1 MFKQTRLRFTFIT
14 FFILLALV
22 LIDIFQ
28 LQTRE
33 FQSTSQI
40 IDQQNLEKF
49 YITAPRGEIFDAN
62 GQKIAETILE
72 PYLFINMR
80 KITNQNSS
88 DYRQVIQYNFPEL
101 ETKEIN
107 EIFESKDILN
117 VVINLSSVEY
127 EVRNNLLTNF
137 DAFLIIDLPIRNYIK
152 NELFSHTVGYLGI
165 PNQDEFNKFQ
175 NALGNNQV
183 GKNGLERYDEEY
195 LSGIPGELIF
205 SGSEIVDSKQP
216 IPGKNLFLSID
227 SSTQVV
233 TKESLQQGIDLA
245 NKSFESQN
253 EIKRGASVVLD
264 IATGNIVSMVSLPDF
279 DPNKFVSGISDFE
292 YKQLDRDQAF
302 NNFAIQGLYPPG
314 SVFKVVAYWLA
325 LSENIFPE
333 GLNNKDSKLDC
344 EGNLSFGFDDGSQ
357 QVYNDWKLEG
367 HGKVDLTDAI
377 RQSCNVYFWDIA
389 LNIWRNFG
397 NTDGESIL
405 QKYSKE
411 LGFSKKTNVDLPF
424 EKVGIIPD
432 RDLFEE
438 WKVSRPGLVREEG
451 WLGGDLM
458 NLIIGQGAITTT
470 PLQVANAY
478 RTLLT
483 GENLSPTINKN
494 AEKITNNKINVSDE
508 FISFLLEDLNTVT
521 NKGGTAYVSFSI
533 LGNKVN
539 DIGGKTGT
547 AQNAGDKNNTS
558 WFVGV
563 DSISNPK
570 YIIATVVDEGGS
582 GSAVAAPISRRII
595 QHLLEYELT
604 PVEFGEITE
613 W

>member
-1 MFKQTRLRFTFIT
+1 MFSQKRLKFIFI
-14 FFILLALV
+14 FFIILLAFILF
-22 LIDIFQ
+22 DIFQ
-28 LQTRE
+28 LQTAE
-33 FQSTSQI
+33 FQSTSEI
-40 IDQQNLEKF
+40 IDQQNLDKF

-62 GQKIAETILE
+62 GEKIAETILE
-72 PYLFINMR
+72 PHLFINTR
-80 KITNQNSS
+80 KISNENSS
-88 DYRQVIQYNFPEL
+88 DYRQIIQYNFPDL
-101 ETKEIN
+101 TTKEIN
-107 EIFESKDILN
+107 EIFESRDILQF
-117 VVINLSSVEY
+117 VTNLSSIEY
-127 EVRNNLLTNF
+127 EVRKNLLTNF
-137 DAFLIIDLPIRNYIK
+137 DAFLIIDLPIRNYIN
-152 NELFSHTVGYLGI
+152 NELFAHTIGYLGI
-165 PNQDEFNKFQ
+165 PDQDEFKNFQ

-183 GKNGLERYDEEY
+183 GKNGLERYYEDY
-195 LSGIPGELIF
+195 LSGIPGELTF
-205 SGSEIVDSKQP
+205 LGSDIINSKQP
-216 IPGKNLFLSID
+216 TPGKDLFLSID
-227 SSTQVV
+227 SSTQLV

-245 NKSFESQN
+245 NKSFESTN

-264 IATGNIVSMVSLPDF
+264 IETGNIISMVSLPDF
-279 DPNKFVSGISDFE
+279 NPNKFVSGISDFE

-333 GLNNKDSKLDC
+333 GLNNKDSKVDC
-344 EGNLSFGFDDGSQ
+344 EGSLSFGFDDGSQ
-357 QVYNDWKLEG
+357 QVYNDWKLDG
-367 HGKVDLTDAI
+367 HGKVDLTNAI
-377 RQSCNVYFWDIA
+377 KQSCNVYFWDIA

-397 NTDGESIL
+397 NTEGESIL
-405 QKYSKE
+405 QEYSKE
-411 LGFSKKTNVDLPF
+411 LGFSEKTNVDLPF

-438 WKVSRPGLVREEG
+438 WKISRPGLVREEG

-483 GENLSPTINKN
+483 GENLSPRINVN
-494 AEKITNNKINVSDE
+494 AEKITNKKINVSDE
-508 FISFLLEDLNTVT
+508 FISFLLKDLNTVT

-570 YIIATVVDEGGS
+570 YIIVTVVDEGGS
-582 GSAVAAPISRRII
+582 GSAVAAPVARRII
-595 QHLLEYELT
+595 QHLREYELT

-613 W
+613 

>member
-1 MFKQTRLRFTFIT
+1 MFNQTRLKFTFLA
-14 FFILLALV
+14 FFILLAFV

-33 FQSTSQI
+33 FESTSQI
-40 IDQQNLEKF
+40 IDQQNLDKF
-49 YITAPRGEIFDAN
+49 YITAPRGEIFDAS
-62 GQKIAETILE
+62 GQKIAETKLE
-72 PYLFINMR
+72 PYLFINLR

-117 VVINLSSVEY
+117 LVINLSSVEY

-137 DAFLIIDLPIRNYIK
+137 DAFLIIDLPIRNYSK

-183 GKNGLERYDEEY
+183 GKNGLERYYEEY
-195 LSGIPGELIF
+195 LSGTPGELIF
-205 SGSEIVDSKQP
+205 SGSEIIDSKQP
-216 IPGKNLFLSID
+216 IPGKDLFLSID
-227 SSTQVV
+227 SRTQEV

-253 EIKRGASVVLD
+253 IIKRGASVVLD
-264 IATGNIVSMVSLPDF
+264 IETGNIVSMVSLPDF

-302 NNFAIQGLYPPG
+302 NNFAIQGLYHPG

-333 GLNNKDSKLDC
+333 GLNNKNSKLDC

-377 RQSCNVYFWDIA
+377 KQSCNVYFWDIA
-389 LNIWRNFG
+389 LNIWRNYG

-438 WKVSRPGLVREEG
+438 WKISRPGLVREEG

-483 GENLSPTINKN
+483 GENLSPTLNIN

-521 NKGGTAYVSFSI
+521 NKGGTAYVSFSM

-563 DSISNPK
+563 DSISSPK

-595 QHLLEYELT
+595 QYLLEYELT

-613 W
+613 

>member
-1 MFKQTRLRFTFIT
+1 MFNQKRLKFTFIS
-14 FFILLALV
+14 FLILLAFILF
-22 LIDIFQ
+22 DIFQ
-28 LQTRE
+28 LQTTE
-33 FQSTSQI
+33 FQSTSEI
-40 IDQQNLEKF
+40 IDQQNLDKF

-62 GQKIAETILE
+62 GEKIAETKLE
-72 PYLFINMR
+72 PHLFINMR
-80 KITNQNSS
+80 KINNENSS
-88 DYRQVIQYNFPEL
+88 SYRQIIQYNFSDL
-101 ETKEIN
+101 TTIEIN
-107 EIFESKDILN
+107 EIFESKNILQF
-117 VVINLSSVEY
+117 VINLSSIEY

-152 NELFSHTVGYLGI
+152 NELFAHTVGYLGI
-165 PNQDEFNKFQ
+165 PNKDEFNNFK

-183 GKNGLERYDEEY
+183 GKNGLERHYEDY
-195 LSGIPGELIF
+195 LSGIPGELTF
-205 SGSEIVDSKQP
+205 LGSDIINSKQP
-216 IPGKNLFLSID
+216 TPGKDLFLSID
-227 SSTQVV
+227 SSTQIV

-245 NKSFESQN
+245 NKSFKSTN

-264 IATGNIVSMVSLPDF
+264 IETGNIISMVSLPDF
-279 DPNKFVSGISDFE
+279 NPNKFVSGISDFE

-333 GLNNKDSKLDC
+333 GLNNKDSKVDC
-344 EGNLSFGFDDGSQ
+344 EGSLSFGFDDGSQ

-367 HGKVDLTDAI
+367 HGKVDLSNAI
-377 RQSCNVYFWDIA
+377 KQSCNVYFWDIA

-397 NTDGESIL
+397 NTEGESIL
-405 QKYSKE
+405 QEYSKE
-411 LGFSKKTNVDLPF
+411 LGFSEKTNVDLPF

-438 WKVSRPGLVREEG
+438 WKISRPGLVREEG

-483 GENLSPTINKN
+483 GENLSPTINLN

-508 FISFLLEDLNTVT
+508 FISFLLKDLNTVT

-533 LGNKVN
+533 LGDKVN

-547 AQNAGDKNNTS
+547 AQNAGEKNNTS

-570 YIIATVVDEGGS
+570 YIIVTVVDEGGS
-582 GSAVAAPISRRII
+582 GSAVAAPVSRRII
-595 QHLLEYELT
+595 QHLREYELT

-613 W
+613 

>member
-1 MFKQTRLRFTFIT
+1 MFNQTRLKFTFLA
-14 FFILLALV
+14 FFILLAFV

-33 FQSTSQI
+33 FESTSQI
-40 IDQQNLEKF
+40 IDQQNLDKF
-49 YITAPRGEIFDAN
+49 YITAPRGEIFDAS
-62 GQKIAETILE
+62 GQKIAETKLE
-72 PYLFINMR
+72 PYLFINLR

-117 VVINLSSVEY
+117 LVINLSSVEY

-137 DAFLIIDLPIRNYIK
+137 DAFLIIDLPIRNYSK

-183 GKNGLERYDEEY
+183 GKNGLERYYEEY
-195 LSGIPGELIF
+195 LSGTPGELIF
-205 SGSEIVDSKQP
+205 SGSEIIDSKQP
-216 IPGKNLFLSID
+216 IPGKDLFLSID
-227 SSTQVV
+227 SRTQEV

-253 EIKRGASVVLD
+253 IIKRGASVVLD
-264 IATGNIVSMVSLPDF
+264 IETGNIVSMVSLPDF

-333 GLNNKDSKLDC
+333 GLNNRNSKLDC

-377 RQSCNVYFWDIA
+377 KQSCNVYFWDIA
-389 LNIWRNFG
+389 LNIWRNYG

-438 WKVSRPGLVREEG
+438 WKISRPGLVREEG

-483 GENLSPTINKN
+483 GENLSPTLNIN

-521 NKGGTAYVSFSI
+521 NKGGTAYVSFSM

-563 DSISNPK
+563 DSISSPK

-595 QHLLEYELT
+595 QYLLEYELT

-613 W
+613 

>member
-1 MFKQTRLRFTFIT
+1 MFNETRLKFTFIT
-14 FFILLALV
+14 FLILLALI
-22 LIDIFQ
+22 LFDIFQ
-28 LQTRE
+28 LQTTE
-33 FQSTSQI
+33 FQSTSET
-40 IDQQNLEKF
+40 IDQQNLDKF

-62 GQKIAETILE
+62 GEKIAETKLE
-72 PYLFINMR
+72 PHLFINMR
-80 KITNQNSS
+80 KITNENSAS
-88 DYRQVIQYNFPEL
+88 YTQIIQYNFPDL
-101 ETKEIN
+101 TTGEIN
-107 EIFESKDILN
+107 EIFESKEILQF
-117 VVINLSSVEY
+117 VTNLSSIEY

-152 NELFSHTVGYLGI
+152 NELYAHTIGYLGI
-165 PNQDEFNKFQ
+165 PNQDEFNIFQ
-175 NALGNNQV
+175 NALGNKQV
-183 GKNGLERYDEEY
+183 GKNGLERYYEEY
-195 LSGIPGELIF
+195 LSGIPGELTF
-205 SGSEIVDSKQP
+205 LGSEIIDSKQP
-216 IPGKNLFLSID
+216 IPGRDLFLSID
-227 SSTQVV
+227 SSTQLV

-245 NKSFESQN
+245 NKSFETIN

-264 IATGNIVSMVSLPDF
+264 IETGNIISMVSLPDF

-333 GLNNKDSKLDC
+333 GLNNKDSKVDC
-344 EGNLSFGFDDGSQ
+344 EGSLSFGFDDGSQ

-377 RQSCNVYFWDIA
+377 KQSCNVYFWDIA

-397 NTDGESIL
+397 NTEGESIL
-405 QKYSKE
+405 QDYSKE
-411 LGFSKKTNVDLPF
+411 LGFSEKTNVDLPF

-432 RDLFEE
+432 RNLFEE
-438 WKVSRPGLVREEG
+438 WKISRPGLVREEG

-483 GENLSPTINKN
+483 GENLSPTINVN
-494 AEKITNNKINVSDE
+494 AEKILNNKINVSEE
-508 FISFLLEDLNTVT
+508 FTSFLLKDLNTVT

-582 GSAVAAPISRRII
+582 GSAVAAPVSRRII
-595 QHLLEYELT
+595 QHLREYELT

-613 W
+613 

>member
-1 MFKQTRLRFTFIT
+1 MFNQKRLKFTFVS
-14 FFILLALV
+14 FFILLVFILF
-22 LIDIFQ
+22 DIFQ
-28 LQTRE
+28 LQTNE
-33 FQSTSQI
+33 FLSSSEI
-40 IDQQNLEKF
+40 IDQQNLDKF
-49 YITAPRGEIFDAN
+49 YITAPRGEIFDVN
-62 GQKIAETILE
+62 GEKLAESKLE
-72 PYLFINMR
+72 PYLFLNMR
-80 KITNQNSS
+80 KITSQNSS
-88 DYRQVIQYNFPEL
+88 EYRQIIQYNFPEL
-101 ETKEIN
+101 TTLEIN
-107 EIFESKDILN
+107 EIFESKEILKL
-117 VVINLSSVEY
+117 VTNLYSVEY
-127 EVRNNLLTNF
+127 EIRNNILNNF
-137 DAFLIIDLPIRNYIK
+137 DAFLIIDLPVRSYIK
-152 NELFSHTVGYLGI
+152 NELFAHTIGYIGL
-165 PNQDEFNKFQ
+165 PNQDDFNEFKNS
-175 NALGNNQV
+175 LGNNQV
-183 GKNGLERYDEEY
+183 GKNGLERYYEDY

-205 SGSEIVDSKQP
+205 LGSDIIDSKQP
-216 IPGKNLFLSID
+216 IPGGDLFLSID
-227 SSTQVV
+227 SSTQYV

-245 NKSFESQN
+245 NKSFESIN

-264 IATGNIVSMVSLPDF
+264 IETGNIVSMVSLPDF
-279 DPNKFVSGISDFE
+279 NPNKFVSGISDFE

-333 GLNNKDSKLDC
+333 GLSNKDSKVDC
-344 EGNLSFGFDDGSQ
+344 EGSLSFGFVDGSQ

-377 RQSCNVYFWDIA
+377 KQSCNVYFWDIA

-397 NTDGESIL
+397 NTEGESIL
-405 QKYSKE
+405 QEYSKE
-411 LGFSKKTNVDLPF
+411 LGFSKKTNIDLPF

-438 WKVSRPGLVREEG
+438 WKISRPGLVRDEG

-483 GENLSPTINKN
+483 GENLSPTLNVN
-494 AEKITNNKINVSDE
+494 AEKIINNKINVSDE
-508 FISFLLEDLNTVT
+508 FISFLLNDLNTVT
-521 NKGGTAYVSFSI
+521 NEGGTAYVSFSI
-533 LGNKVN
+533 LGNKAN

-547 AQNAGDKNNTS
+547 AQNTGDKNNTS

-563 DSISNPK
+563 DSVSDPK

-582 GSAVAAPISRRII
+582 GSAVAAPVSRRII
-595 QHLLEYELT
+595 QHLRKYELT
-604 PVEFGEITE
+604 PVKFGEITE
-613 W
+613 

>member
-1 MFKQTRLRFTFIT
+1 MFNQTRLKFTFLA
-14 FFILLALV
+14 FFILLAFV

-33 FQSTSQI
+33 FESTSQI
-40 IDQQNLEKF
+40 IDQQNLDKF
-49 YITAPRGEIFDAN
+49 YITAPRGEIFDAS
-62 GQKIAETILE
+62 GQKIAETKLE
-72 PYLFINMR
+72 PYLFINLR

-117 VVINLSSVEY
+117 LVINLSSVEY

-137 DAFLIIDLPIRNYIK
+137 DAFLIIDLPIRNYSK

-183 GKNGLERYDEEY
+183 GKNGLERYYEEY
-195 LSGIPGELIF
+195 LSGTPGELIF
-205 SGSEIVDSKQP
+205 SGSEIIDSKQP
-216 IPGKNLFLSID
+216 IPGKDLFLSID
-227 SSTQVV
+227 SRTQEV

-253 EIKRGASVVLD
+253 IIKRGASVVLD
-264 IATGNIVSMVSLPDF
+264 IETGNIVSMVSLPDF

-333 GLNNKDSKLDC
+333 GLNNKNSKLDC

-377 RQSCNVYFWDIA
+377 KQSCNVYFWDIA
-389 LNIWRNFG
+389 LNIWRNYG

-438 WKVSRPGLVREEG
+438 WKISRPGLVREEG

-483 GENLSPTINKN
+483 GENLSPTLNIN

-521 NKGGTAYVSFSI
+521 NKGGTAYVSFSM

-547 AQNAGDKNNTS
+547 AQNAGAKNNTS

-563 DSISNPK
+563 DSISSPK

-595 QHLLEYELT
+595 QYLLEYELT

-613 W
+613 

>member
-1 MFKQTRLRFTFIT
+1 MFNQKRLKFTFLS
-14 FFILLALV
+14 FFILLVFILF
-22 LIDIFQ
+22 DIFQ
-28 LQTRE
+28 LQTSE
-33 FQSTSQI
+33 FLSSSEI
-40 IDQQNLEKF
+40 IDQQNLDKF
-49 YITAPRGEIFDAN
+49 YITAPRGEIFDVN
-62 GQKIAETILE
+62 GEKLAESKLE
-72 PYLFINMR
+72 PYLFLNMR
-80 KITNQNSS
+80 KITSQNSS
-88 DYRQVIQYNFPEL
+88 EYRQIIQYNFPEL
-101 ETKEIN
+101 TTLEIN
-107 EIFESKDILN
+107 EIFESKEILKL
-117 VVINLSSVEY
+117 VTNLYSVEY
-127 EVRNNLLTNF
+127 EIRNNILNNF
-137 DAFLIIDLPIRNYIK
+137 DAFLIIDLPVRSYIK
-152 NELFSHTVGYLGI
+152 NELFAHTIGYIGL
-165 PNQDEFNKFQ
+165 PNQDDFKEFKNS
-175 NALGNNQV
+175 LGNNQV
-183 GKNGLERYDEEY
+183 GKNGLERYYEDY

-205 SGSEIVDSKQP
+205 LGSDIIDSKQP
-216 IPGKNLFLSID
+216 IPGGDLFLSID
-227 SSTQVV
+227 SSTQYV

-245 NKSFESQN
+245 NKSFESIN

-264 IATGNIVSMVSLPDF
+264 IETGNIVSMVSLPDF
-279 DPNKFVSGISDFE
+279 NPNKFVSGISDFE

-325 LSENIFPE
+325 ISENIFPE
-333 GLNNKDSKLDC
+333 GLSNKDSKVDC
-344 EGNLSFGFDDGSQ
+344 EGSLSFGFVDGSK

-367 HGKVDLTDAI
+367 HGKVDLTNAI
-377 RQSCNVYFWDIA
+377 KQSCNVYFWDIA

-397 NTDGESIL
+397 NTEGESIL
-405 QKYSKE
+405 QEYSKE
-411 LGFSKKTNVDLPF
+411 LGFSEKTNVDLPF

-438 WKVSRPGLVREEG
+438 WKISKPGLVREEG
-451 WLGGDLM
+451 WLGGELM

-483 GENLSPTINKN
+483 GENLSPTININ

-508 FISFLLEDLNTVT
+508 FISFLLNDLNTVT

-533 LGNKVN
+533 LGNKAN

-547 AQNAGDKNNTS
+547 AQNAADKNNTS

-570 YIIATVVDEGGS
+570 YIIVTVVDEGGS
-582 GSAVAAPISRRII
+582 GSAVAAPVSRRII
-595 QHLLEYELT
+595 QHLREYELT

-613 W
+613 

>member
-1 MFKQTRLRFTFIT
+1 MFNQTRLKFTFLA
-14 FFILLALV
+14 FFILLAFV

-33 FQSTSQI
+33 FESTSQI
-40 IDQQNLEKF
+40 IDQQNLDKF
-49 YITAPRGEIFDAN
+49 YITAPRGEIFDAS
-62 GQKIAETILE
+62 GQKIAETKLE
-72 PYLFINMR
+72 PYLFINLR

-117 VVINLSSVEY
+117 LVINLSSVEY

-137 DAFLIIDLPIRNYIK
+137 DAFLIIDLPIRNYSK

-183 GKNGLERYDEEY
+183 GKNGLERYYEEY
-195 LSGIPGELIF
+195 LSGTPGELIF
-205 SGSEIVDSKQP
+205 SGSEIIDSKQP
-216 IPGKNLFLSID
+216 IPGNDLFLSID
-227 SSTQVV
+227 SITQEV

-245 NKSFESQN
+245 NNSFESQN
-253 EIKRGASVVLD
+253 IIKRGASVVLD
-264 IATGNIVSMVSLPDF
+264 IETGNIVSMVSLPDF

-333 GLNNKDSKLDC
+333 GLNNRNSKLDC

-377 RQSCNVYFWDIA
+377 KQSCNVYFWDIA
-389 LNIWRNFG
+389 LNIWRNYG

-438 WKVSRPGLVREEG
+438 WKISRPGLIREEG

-483 GENLSPTINKN
+483 GENLSPTLNIN

-521 NKGGTAYVSFSI
+521 NKGGTAYVSFSM

-563 DSISNPK
+563 DSISSPK

-595 QHLLEYELT
+595 QYLLEYELT

-613 W
+613 

>member
-1 MFKQTRLRFTFIT
+1 MFNQKRLKFTFLV
-14 FFILLALV
+14 FSILLSVV

-28 LQTRE
+28 LQTRDFE
-33 FQSTSQI
+33 STSQI
-40 IDQQNLEKF
+40 VEQQNLDKF
-49 YITAPRGEIFDAN
+49 YITAPRGEIFDSD
-62 GQKIAETILE
+62 GEKIAETKLE
-72 PYLFINMR
+72 PHLFINMR
-80 KITNQNSS
+80 KISNQNSS
-88 DYRQVIQYNFPEL
+88 EYRQVIQYNFPEL
-101 ETKEIN
+101 AAKEIN
-107 EIFESKDILN
+107 EIFESTDILQF
-117 VVINLSSVEY
+117 VINLSSIEY
-127 EVRNNLLTNF
+127 EVRNNLITNF
-137 DAFLIIDLPIRNYIK
+137 DAFLIIDLPIRKYIK
-152 NELFSHTVGYLGI
+152 NELFAHTVGYLGI
-165 PNQDEFNKFQ
+165 PNQEEFIEFQ

-183 GKNGLERYDEEY
+183 GKNGIERYYEEY

-205 SGSEIVDSKQP
+205 SGAEIVDSKQP
-216 IPGKNLFLSID
+216 IAGNDLFLSIN
-227 SSTQVV
+227 SITQIV
-233 TKESLQQGIDLA
+233 TKESLQQGINLA
-245 NKSFESQN
+245 NKTFESQN
-253 EIKRGASVVLD
+253 EIKRGAAVVLE
-264 IATGNIVSMVSLPDF
+264 IETGNIISMVSLPDF

-333 GLNNKDSKLDC
+333 GLNNKDSKVDC
-344 EGNLSFGFDDGSQ
+344 TGSLSFGFNDGSQ
-357 QVYNDWKLEG
+357 QVYNDWKPEG
-367 HGKVDLTDAI
+367 HGRVGLTDAI
-377 RQSCNVYFWDIA
+377 KQSCNVYFWDIA

-397 NTDGESIL
+397 NTEGESIL
-405 QKYSKE
+405 QEYSKE
-411 LGFSKKTNVDLPF
+411 LGFSEKTNIDLPF

-432 RDLFEE
+432 RYLFEE
-438 WKVSRPGLVREEG
+438 WKLTRPGLVREEG

-483 GENLSPTINKN
+483 GENLSPTLNKN
-494 AEKITNNKINVSDE
+494 AEKITNNKINISDE
-508 FISFLLEDLNTVT
+508 FTSFLLKDLNTVT
-521 NKGGTAYVSFSI
+521 NKGGTAYVSFSV
-533 LGNKVN
+533 LGNKAN

-570 YIIATVVDEGGS
+570 YIVATVVDEGGS
-582 GSAVAAPISRRII
+582 GSAVAAPVSRRII
-595 QHLLEYELT
+595 QHLLEYQLT

-613 W
+613 

>member
-1 MFKQTRLRFTFIT
+1 MFNQTRLKFTFLA
-14 FFILLALV
+14 FFILLAFV

-33 FQSTSQI
+33 FESTSQI
-40 IDQQNLEKF
+40 IDQQNLDKF
-49 YITAPRGEIFDAN
+49 YITAPRGEIFDAS
-62 GQKIAETILE
+62 GQKIAETKLE
-72 PYLFINMR
+72 PYLFINLR

-117 VVINLSSVEY
+117 LVINLSSVEY

-137 DAFLIIDLPIRNYIK
+137 DAFLIIDLPIRNYSK

-183 GKNGLERYDEEY
+183 GKNGLERYYEEY

-205 SGSEIVDSKQP
+205 SGSDIIDSKQP
-216 IPGKNLFLSID
+216 IPGNDLFLSID
-227 SSTQVV
+227 SITQEV

-253 EIKRGASVVLD
+253 IIKRGASVVLD
-264 IATGNIVSMVSLPDF
+264 IETGNIVSMVSLPDF

-292 YKQLDRDQAF
+292 YKQLDRDQAL

-333 GLNNKDSKLDC
+333 GLNNKNSKLDC

-377 RQSCNVYFWDIA
+377 KQSCNVYFWDIA
-389 LNIWRNFG
+389 LNIWRNYG

-438 WKVSRPGLVREEG
+438 WKISRPGLVREEG

-483 GENLSPTINKN
+483 GENLSPTLNIN

-521 NKGGTAYVSFSI
+521 NKGGTAYVSFSM

-563 DSISNPK
+563 DSISSPK

-595 QHLLEYELT
+595 QYLLEYELT

-613 W
+613 